1 MINICVFEDDGYK
14 ELLPLTYYRPTYNLL
29 VGIDTI
35 YDKVYRYFNYANVTK
50 SIGSFCLYNNNN
62 AEKMIVCDCL

>member
-35 YDKVYRYFNYANVTK
+35 YDKVYRYFNYANITLHCRDYLKPVLK
-50 SIGSFCLYNNNN
+50 IKYPNLF
-62 AEKMIVCDCL
+62 